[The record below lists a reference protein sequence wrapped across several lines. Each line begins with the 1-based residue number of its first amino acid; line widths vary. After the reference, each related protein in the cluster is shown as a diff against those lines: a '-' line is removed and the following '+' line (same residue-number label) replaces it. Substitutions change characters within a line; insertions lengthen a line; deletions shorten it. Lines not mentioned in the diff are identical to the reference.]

1 MGISE
6 RRERERERRK
16 NEIVNAAELIF
27 FKNGF
32 EHSSVEKVAEKA
44 ELSKATL
51 YLYFTSKEELYY
63 AVCLRAETKLYKL
76 IDKAVDKADETFD
89 KIKAF
94 LSAFVEFQQKYPDH
108 FDALFY
114 FQTHPFKLDHTNEMV
129 IANKEQDQVYL
140 KRWIELIDQGKKEG
154 LIRDSLHPINTV
166 LLIWMQLSGFL
177 KILSNWQCE
186 FENEFPG
193 CSKDEL
199 LDEYYNI
206 LFNGIHKHKNNH
218 R

>member
-6 RRERERERRK
+6 RRERDRERRK
-16 NEIVNAAELIF
+16 KEIVDAAEKVF

-32 EHSSVEKVAEKA
+32 ENSSVEKVAEDA

-51 YLYFTSKEELYY
+51 YLYFNSKEELYY
-63 AVCLRAETKLYKL
+63 AVCQRAEGKLYEQ
-76 IDKAVDKADETFD
+76 VDKAIKKADDTST

-94 LSAFVEFQQKYPDH
+94 LNAFVEFQQKHPDH

-114 FQTHPFKLDHTNEMV
+114 LQTHPFGFDPNHELVIENRKRDQIYLNHWTN
-129 IANKEQDQVYL
+129 L
-140 KRWIELIDQGKKEG
+140 IEQGKKEG
-154 LIRDSLHPINTV
+154 LIRNSLDPIRIV

-177 KILSNWQCE
+177 KISSVWHHKLQE
-186 FENEFPG
+186 ELG

-206 LFNGIHKHKNNH
+206 LFNGIQKDKIDK
-218 R
+218 

>member
-16 NEIVNAAELIF
+16 NEIINAAEKVF

-32 EHSSVEKVAEKA
+32 ENSSVEKIAEEA

-51 YLYFTSKEELYY
+51 YLYFKSKEELYY
-63 AVCLRAETKLYKL
+63 AVCQRAEGKLYKE
-76 IDKAVDKADETFD
+76 VDKAIAKVYGTFD

-94 LSAFVEFQQKYPDH
+94 LSAFVDFQEKHPDH

-114 FQTHPFKLDHTNEMV
+114 LQTHPFTLDTNHELV
-129 IANKEQDQVYL
+129 IENKKRDQIYL
-140 KRWIELIDQGKKEG
+140 NHWINLIDQGKKEG
-154 LIRDSLHPINTV
+154 LIRDSLDPIKTV

-177 KILSNWQCE
+177 KILSVWQCE
-186 FENEFPG
+186 FEEMLY
-193 CSKDEL
+193 CSKSEL
-199 LDEYYNI
+199 LDEFYNI
-206 LFNGIHKHKNNH
+206 LFNGIRKDIK
-218 R
+218 

>member
-16 NEIVNAAELIF
+16 KEIIDAAEKIF

-32 EHSSVEKVAEKA
+32 ENSSVEKVAKKA

-51 YLYFTSKEELYY
+51 YLYFKSKEELYF
-63 AVCLRAETKLYKL
+63 AVCQRAEGKLYEE
-76 IDKAVDKADETFD
+76 VDKTIAKVDGTFD

-94 LSAFVEFQQKYPDH
+94 LNAFVEFQQKYPDH

-114 FQTHPFKLDHTNEMV
+114 LQTHPFSFDPNHELV
-129 IANKEQDQVYL
+129 IENRRRDQKYL
-140 KRWIELIDQGKKEG
+140 NHWIELIEQGKKEG
-154 LIRDSLHPINTV
+154 LIRESLNPIHTV

-177 KILSNWQCE
+177 KIMSVVQPHLE
-186 FENEFPG
+186 KDLT

-199 LDEYYNI
+199 LEEYYNI
-206 LFNGIHKHKNNH
+206 LFNGIRKNKN

>member
-16 NEIVNAAELIF
+16 NEIIDAAEKVF

-32 EHSSVEKVAEKA
+32 ERSSVEKVAEEA

-51 YLYFTSKEELYY
+51 YLYFKSKEELYY
-63 AVCLRAETKLYKL
+63 AVCQRAEGKLYEQ
-76 IDKAVDKADETFD
+76 VDKAIKKADDIST

-94 LSAFVEFQQKYPDH
+94 LNAFVEFQHRHPDH

-114 FQTHPFKLDHTNEMV
+114 LQTHPFKLDPEYELMIENR
-129 IANKEQDQVYL
+129 KRDQIYINH
-140 KRWIELIDQGKKEG
+140 WIELIDEGKKEG
-154 LIRDSLHPINTV
+154 LIRDGLDPIKTV

-177 KILSNWQCE
+177 KISSVWQCE
-186 FENEFPG
+186 FQNELG
-193 CSKDEL
+193 CSKDDL
-199 LDEYYNI
+199 LNEYYNI
-206 LFNGIHKHKNNH
+206 LFNGIRKKKN